1 MLLAYKHADVYGCFF
16 LSSSGLPTF
25 LQQNA
30 HEKATSR
37 CITRVPKQCPE
48 KKVLLAMGLLPVCC
62 P

>member
-37 CITRVPKQCPE
+37 MYNPCTETMP
-48 KKVLLAMGLLPVCC
+48 
-62 P
+62 